1 MFFQTWTFAIFFAVA
16 YAVYLA
22 VKGTRLRIP
31 WLLAISYVFYGW
43 LSPVYVVWLI
53 YATLVDYLAVLGMC
67 GSRFKKPWLLLSL
80 VNDLGMLALFKYVD
94 AAAGPL
100 NHFVAAGLNAILAP
114 VGLSYTVSD
123 PGPLLPIGMSFYVFQ
138 SLTYTIGSYRGEVRE
153 RPSLLHYAAYVALF
167 PQLLSGPIERA
178 GKLLPELRQPPKITP
193 TDAADGLSL
202 FVVGLFKKVI
212 LADYLALYVD
222 KVYASPGQFASST
235 LLLATFAYAWQIYFD
250 FSGYTDMAR
259 GVARAM
265 GIHLMLNFDN
275 PYMATGLG
283 DFWRRW
289 HISLSTW
296 FRDYL
301 YIPLGGNR
309 GGTLAT
315 YRNMFLTMVISGLWH
330 GATWNFAVWGAL
342 HGLGR
347 VCTRRLEQSET
358 YRDRVPHVVKIG
370 WVFCFVSFA
379 WIFFRAATLA
389 DAWLIVTRIGT
400 TAWSDPAFPVA
411 LLGLVLAVWV
421 YQAVYESRL
430 RVLLRPAPV
439 RIGMAVAMILC
450 VAMFAPSGAQAFI
463 YFQF

>member
-16 YAVYLA
+16 YAVYLVA
-22 VKGTRLRIP
+22 KGTRLRIP

-53 YATLVDYLAVLGMC
+53 YATLVDYVAVLGIC
-67 GSRFKKPWLLLSL
+67 GTRFKKSWLLVSL

-100 NHFVAAGLNAILAP
+100 NHFVAASLNAILAP

-193 TDAADGLSL
+193 SDAADGLSL

-222 KVYASPGQFASST
+222 KVYASPGQFASSA

-347 VCTRRLEQSET
+347 VFTRGLEQSET
-358 YRDRVPHVVKIG
+358 YRDRVPRVVKIA

-389 DAWLIVTRIGT
+389 DAWLILTRIAT

-430 RVLLRPAPV
+430 RVLLRPAPI

-450 VAMFAPSGAQAFI
+450 VAVFAPSGAQAFI